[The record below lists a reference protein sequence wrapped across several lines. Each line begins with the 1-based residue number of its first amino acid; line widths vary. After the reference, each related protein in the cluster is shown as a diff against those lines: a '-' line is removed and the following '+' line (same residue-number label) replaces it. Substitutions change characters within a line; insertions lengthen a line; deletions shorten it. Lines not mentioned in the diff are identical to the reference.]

1 VFLLSEA
8 VSYAFRKRAARSV
21 QDGKITRELADHKV
35 STKRLATSNTDGD
48 VANNKLK
55 RAVKNLKWS
64 AERIMSAAASSRST
78 FQVGVHAHPP
88 IIDDY
93 AIVCAIVVKNIGSD
107 SLERCTVRIDQ
118 YSGTPVA
125 KMPFPLTLRT
135 EGQVRGNLSGAVSL
149 SAGQATTI
157 PILFKRHQRANE
169 WYFFDEFG
177 KHYFV
182 EANPMEIVISVYGG
196 NKPEGFL
203 LTIETDTGWHP
214 IPSVRPVP
222 DEFSLSFGAG
232 FKRGLPDVAKEGSE
246 ARPHHA
252 SQRLPTQSGRRIT
265 LVGAL
270 DLAEREYGWDFQGQQ
285 SLDVLDF
292 IFGLHQAGV
301 DGDIKFYGKPNRNSS
316 EMLTRNERLVEIDP
330 ATGRTTSWTFGRL
343 VVRTIISLSGR

>member
-1 VFLLSEA
+1 MRITLRIVSSLVALTLGYLWTVGQTGMDVANKNLCELWNSTIASLQSCQFNAHLRFLWVLGFLASLVFLLSEA

-125 KMPFPLTLRT
+125 KMPFPPTLRT

-232 FKRGLPDVAKEGSE
+232 FKRGLPDVAKRIGG
-246 ARPHHA
+246 AA
-252 SQRLPTQSGRRIT
+252 SSRIT
-265 LVGAL
+265 KTS
-270 DLAEREYGWDFQGQQ
+270 Y
-285 SLDVLDF
+285 
-292 IFGLHQAGV
+292 
-301 DGDIKFYGKPNRNSS
+301 
-316 EMLTRNERLVEIDP
+316 
-330 ATGRTTSWTFGRL
+330 TGGTAHHTCRSARF
-343 VVRTIISLSGR
+343 S